1 MSALP
6 AVPPVAAL
14 LVVIAL
20 FAGVGITTIGP
31 GGIFVTVALYALTS
45 LSSGEVAGTAHATFT
60 ATGVVGTVAYAR
72 SGELVGEEG
81 YGMAAILSGASVL
94 GTLAG
99 AYLNSYVSRRLFGVL
114 LGGVAASTGAML
126 LYRELRS
133 LDPIASV
140 DASTRN
146 GRAALG
152 ALGFGLGLAGGLV
165 GVGGPVLAVPA
176 LVVLGVP
183 ILLALGVAQ
192 VQSIFIS
199 GFATAGYLLQGA
211 VSAKYAALVGI
222 PQLVGVVV
230 GWKVAHIVDPAR
242 LKVVLGGVLVL
253 VGGYLVA

>member
-1 MSALP
+1 MSPLP
-6 AVPPVAAL
+6 AVTPLVAV

-60 ATGVVGTVAYAR
+60 ATGVVGTLVYAR
-72 SGELVGEEG
+72 SGELIGDEG
-81 YGMAAILSGASVL
+81 YGMAAILSGASIV
-94 GTLAG
+94 GALAG
-99 AYLNSYVSRRLFGVL
+99 AHLNTYVSRRLFGIL
-114 LGGVAASTGAML
+114 LGGVAASTGAVL

-133 LDPIASV
+133 LDPVTSI

-146 GRAALG
+146 GRAGLG
-152 ALGFGLGLAGGLV
+152 VLGFGLGVAGGLV

-199 GFATAGYLLQGA
+199 GFATAGYLAQGS
-211 VSAKYAALVGI
+211 VSAEYAALVGI

-230 GWKVAHIVDPAR
+230 GWKVAHVVDPDR
-242 LKVVLGGVLVL
+242 LKVVLGGVLIL

>member
-1 MSALP
+1 MSPLP
-6 AVPPVAAL
+6 AVTPLVAL

-60 ATGVVGTVAYAR
+60 ATGVVGTLAYAR
-72 SGELVGEEG
+72 SGELIGDEG
-81 YGMAAILSGASVL
+81 YGVAAILSGASIV
-94 GTLAG
+94 GALAG
-99 AYLNSYVSRRLFGVL
+99 THLNTYVSRRLFGIL
-114 LGGVAASTGAML
+114 LGGVAASTGGVL

-133 LDPIASV
+133 LEPLASV
-140 DASTRN
+140 DASTWN
-146 GRAALG
+146 GRAALSV
-152 ALGFGLGLAGGLV
+152 LGFGLGVAGGLV

-199 GFATAGYLLQGA
+199 GFATTGYLAQGA
-211 VSAKYAALVGI
+211 VSAEYAALVGI

-230 GWKVAHIVDPAR
+230 GWKVAHVVDPAR
-242 LKVVLGGVLVL
+242 LKVILGGVLIL